1 MMRQHAAYQERSN
14 QTMHL
19 SGPRGN
25 VLDLGA
31 LNEQYQQRISEQ
43 DGEEL
48 SLIHI

>member
-1 MMRQHAAYQERSN
+1 MIGDNQEARRAIMMRQHAAYQERSN

-31 LNEQYQQRISEQ
+31 LEQQYK
-43 DGEEL
+43 
-48 SLIHI
+48 